1 MLRKSN
7 LGFRV
12 LGDAQRAELH
22 SAAMEILERVGVEIH
37 GE

>member
-12 LGDAQRAELH
+12 FTDAQRAELD
-22 SAAMEILERVGVEIH
+22 SAR
-37 GE
+37 GEAAVR